1 MYFFL
6 LEFRSLSILIIKELN
21 KKKYWKLRRRIV
33 WENNNNN
40 KISIFVVISVITITT
55 KDTPHFRNYNNI
67 TSNVLVAYLLK
78 KTYF

>member
-1 MYFFL
+1 M
-6 LEFRSLSILIIKELN
+6 
-21 KKKYWKLRRRIV
+21 

-40 KISIFVVISVITITT
+40 KISNFVVISVITITT

-78 KTYF
+78 KLIFNI